1 LMQSNDLSK
10 TSNQRQTLLEQQL
23 RDLRLTSEKHQLS
36 MQGEIDE
43 YKNQFARQD
52 SQINALQT
60 ANQLLK
66 AEIKSLYADN
76 EALTVMARKDK
87 DLSEQL
93 QQLLEQ
99 VREQH
104 CMENEATQN
113 DIELL
118 QFELKEM
125 SSTQQDYMSLKTSV
139 TQLEKLCVKHQ
150 KSELEVKRQISVYKN
165 FVNDLQREI
174 LELTERLAAGAD
186 EYKTLFRK
194 YALLEHTAGINQQQ
208 EERSDPPVTTTA
220 TKVLTNEPTPNE
232 DELYSLLR
240 NAYENQTERQNDENG
255 QENTAISTRTSLA
268 NIDAEVRQCPMCYWE
283 FPQHITFDG
292 KREHIEHHFAED

>member
-1 LMQSNDLSK
+1 VTSQLTKDQATQIIDLERRLMQSNDLSK

-43 YKNQFARQD
+43 YKNQFAQQD

-76 EALTVMARKDK
+76 EALTVMAKKDK

-104 CMENEATQN
+104 CMENEAVRKR
-113 DIELL
+113 
-118 QFELKEM
+118 FFFRLKFLFIYLD
-125 SSTQQDYMSLKTSV
+125 TKRHRITS
-139 TQLEKLCVKHQ
+139 
-150 KSELEVKRQISVYKN
+150 I
-165 FVNDLQREI
+165 
-174 LELTERLAAGAD
+174 
-186 EYKTLFRK
+186 
-194 YALLEHTAGINQQQ
+194 
-208 EERSDPPVTTTA
+208 
-220 TKVLTNEPTPNE
+220 
-232 DELYSLLR
+232 
-240 NAYENQTERQNDENG
+240 
-255 QENTAISTRTSLA
+255 
-268 NIDAEVRQCPMCYWE
+268 
-283 FPQHITFDG
+283 
-292 KREHIEHHFAED
+292 